1 MKSGPV
7 AALAIFAATAVAAD
21 QWTVQ
26 YFYDEE
32 KSSLTLTDIRFPSAQ
47 RGIAVGTITEDSRR
61 KHVALVTSNGG
72 AQWTPVETRE
82 PGSSL
87 YCLNE
92 SACWMVTP
100 RGIWFSAEGGRD
112 WRKIR
117 SENGL
122 TRVWF
127 STLERGWAV
136 GAGKKLLETRDGGK
150 SWKKMPVAE
159 QIKSVEEYTVFHVI
173 SFLTPKLGFIAGR
186 SEPSER
192 SFRVPIW
199 MDADAD
205 TRKEHPTLSF
215 VLETRDGGETWKQST
230 TSNFGRISRL
240 FPGAQ
245 NGFTLA
251 LIEFF
256 RVFDYPS
263 EIFRIDLKTGASERV
278 FRRKDVAVSDV
289 AVLPDGTALAA
300 GFQPPGSL
308 ARTPVPGKVRVLR
321 TRDLKNW
328 TDDSVDYRAV
338 ARRVT
343 ATLTPEGTVWM
354 ATDTG
359 MILRQ
364 NASQAVS
371 GR

>member
-1 MKSGPV
+1 MKSGLVV
-7 AALAIFAATAVAAD
+7 ALVALAATAAAAD
-21 QWTVQ
+21 RWTVQ
-26 YFYDEE
+26 FFHDEE
-32 KSSLTLTDIRFPSAQ
+32 KSSLTLVDIRFPSAQ
-47 RGIAVGTITEDSRR
+47 RGIAIGTISEDSRR
-61 KHVALVTSNGG
+61 KHVALVTSDSG
-72 AQWTPVETRE
+72 ARWTPVEIRE
-82 PGSSL
+82 SPTSL
-87 YCLNE
+87 YCLND
-92 SACWMVTP
+92 SACWMVTQ

-127 STLERGWAV
+127 NSLERGWAV

-150 SWKKMPVAE
+150 SWKKMPIGE
-159 QIKSVEEYTVFHVI
+159 QIKSIEEYTVFHVI
-173 SFLTPKLGFIAGR
+173 SFVTPKLGFIAGR
-186 SEPSER
+186 SEPSDR

-230 TSNFGRISRL
+230 TSNFGRITRF
-240 FPGAQ
+240 FPGEK
-245 NGFTLA
+245 NGISLA

-263 EIFRIDLKTGASERV
+263 EIFQIDIRTGVSQRV
-278 FRRKDVAVSDV
+278 FRRKDVAVTDV
-289 AVLPDGTALAA
+289 ALLGDGSALAA
-300 GFQPPGSL
+300 GFQPPGTL
-308 ARTPVPGKVRVLR
+308 ARTPVPGKVRVMR
-321 TRDLKNW
+321 SRDLKNW
-328 TDDSVDYRAV
+328 TEDSVDYRAV

-343 ATLTPEGTVWM
+343 MALTPSGDVWM

-359 MILRQ
+359 MVLRQ
-364 NASQAVS
+364 D
-371 GR
+371 R